1 MSRPLYLIDTHVLL
15 WAVDDDPRLS
25 EQQRTIMHHGE
36 GLIISA
42 VSIWEI
48 AIKRALGKLT
58 LAGNIVD
65 TVRAHNIPFLAV
77 NELHAARTEQLGD
90 HHRDPFD
97 RLLIAQAQIENLT
110 ILTSDAIFA
119 RYDVVVIG

>member
-15 WAVDDDPRLS
+15 WAVSDDPRLS
-25 EQQRTIMHHGE
+25 RSQRAILQQGN
-36 GLIISA
+36 GLIVSVA
-42 VSIWEI
+42 SIWEI
-48 AIKRALGKLT
+48 AIKRALGKLV
-58 LAGNIVD
+58 LDGDIVD

-97 RLLIAQAQIENLT
+97 RMLIAQAQMENLT
-110 ILTSDAIFA
+110 ILTSDKIFSQ
-119 RYDVVVIG
+119 YDVTVI